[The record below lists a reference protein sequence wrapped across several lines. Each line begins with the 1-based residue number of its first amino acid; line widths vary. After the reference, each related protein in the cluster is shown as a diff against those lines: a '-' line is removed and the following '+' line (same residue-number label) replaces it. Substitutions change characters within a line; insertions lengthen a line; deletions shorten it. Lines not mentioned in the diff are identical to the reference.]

1 MTHKKNEQKSTAFQM
16 VEIDHKKFAV
26 ELQKE
31 HLNVNLTQMAR
42 KFGRKVSHWLEL
54 EESKSYINLLAMSL
68 KTASADLLEVRKG
81 GIPGNQGTWAK
92 DRRIAMRFA
101 QWLDPSFA
109 IQVDEM
115 LVKLITGQAVYTEPF
130 KGVYPL
136 LIDGKPYYN
145 YLDVLAAVGYSHT
158 SGMVAIR
165 KREFP
170 QEFIKVYG
178 RNFITLKFANFLAS
192 RYKYRQLVLDFY
204 KEERSA

>member
-1 MTHKKNEQKSTAFQM
+1 MTSKKKKQTFKM
-16 VEIDHKKFAV
+16 VEVDHQKFAV
-26 ELQKE
+26 ELLKD
-31 HLNVNLTQMAR
+31 NAKVNLTHLAK
-42 KFGRKVSHWLEL
+42 KFNKRPADWLRT
-54 EESKSYINLLAMSL
+54 EESKSYLKSL
-68 KTASADLLEVRKG
+68 SVVRKCVLAELVDVRNG
-81 GIPGNQGTWAK
+81 GVPGNNGTWAN
-92 DRRIAMRFA
+92 DYRIAMRFA

-145 YLDVLAAVGYSHT
+145 YLDVLAAVGYSHK